1 MTAGPDP
8 RVTVVGAGI
17 IGVCVA
23 YELQRRGARVTLI
36 ERDEPGRGASY
47 GNSGAISEGSVMPLA
62 TPSVIAKA
70 PGMLLDPRS
79 PLHVPLGYLFRALP
93 WLARFAAAARASEIE
108 RISRALH
115 ALHQQAVEHHL
126 ALAADIGAAELVVRR
141 GHLHLY
147 PDAAALAA
155 DQASWDLR
163 QRFGIAFERLDRA
176 GVEALEPAIAPR
188 YQVGMFL
195 RDHAMVVNP
204 LRYVHKIAEAF
215 EERGGCLVRDEVRA
229 IRPRPAGGG
238 WQISTAAAQRDAD
251 HVVLAAGVWS
261 TTLLAPL
268 GLFYPLESQRGYHT
282 MFLGVPAP
290 VSRTVV
296 LTDHKIFA
304 TPMEEGLRAGGM
316 VDIAGLKRPPD
327 MRRAAW
333 IAGLARESIRGLD
346 GAVERVW
353 MGHRPCFPD
362 TLPRVGA
369 APKLPGLWLAF
380 GHGHLG
386 LTDSANTAR
395 QIAAELLAQR

>member
-1 MTAGPDP
+1 MSGP

-17 IGVCVA
+17 IGTCVA
-23 YELQRRGARVTLI
+23 YELQRRGAEVTLI

-70 PGMLLDPRS
+70 PAMLLDPNS
-79 PLHVPLGYLFRALP
+79 PLRVPLGYLFRALP
-93 WLARFAAAARASEIE
+93 WLARFAAAARPAEIE

-115 ALHQQAVEHHL
+115 ALHRQAVEHHL

-147 PDAAALAA
+147 PDAQALAG
-155 DQASWDLR
+155 DQASWELR
-163 QRFGIAFERLDRA
+163 RRFGIAFERIDRA
-176 GVEALEPAIAPR
+176 GIEALEPAIAPR

-195 RDHAMVVNP
+195 PDHAMVVNP
-204 LRYVHKIAEAF
+204 LRYVQKLAAAF
-215 EERGGCLVRDEVRA
+215 ESRGGRLARDEVRA
-229 IRPRPAGGG
+229 LRPHPDGG
-238 WQISTAAAQRDAD
+238 WQIDAAARRDAD

-261 TTLLAPL
+261 ATLLRPL
-268 GLFYPLESQRGYHT
+268 GLSYALESQRGYHT
-282 MFLGVPAP
+282 MFVGMPAP
-290 VSRTVV
+290 ISRTVV

-316 VDIAGLKRPPD
+316 VDIAGLRRPPD
-327 MRRAAW
+327 MLRAAR
-333 IAGLARESIRGLD
+333 IASLARESVLGLD
-346 GAVERVW
+346 GALERVW

-362 TLPRVGA
+362 TLPRVGQ
-369 APKLPGLWLAF
+369 APGLPGLWLAF

-395 QIAAELLAQR
+395 QIADELLAPAPERR